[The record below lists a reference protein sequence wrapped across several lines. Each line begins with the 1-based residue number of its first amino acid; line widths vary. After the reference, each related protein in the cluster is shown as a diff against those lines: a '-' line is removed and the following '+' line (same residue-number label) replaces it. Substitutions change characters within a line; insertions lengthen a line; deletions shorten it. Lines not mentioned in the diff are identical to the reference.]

1 MALAA
6 IMFVTPMLHASEAIV
21 LRTYPMHESDLLVT
35 LFTRNEGKIKG
46 VAKAAKRS
54 KRRFGGALEPLTIV
68 RAQYEHKPKQELA
81 RFDAFEIIESP
92 LTHQIDYAYATALA
106 YIAEVLDQLLPEH
119 DPNDDVF
126 RLTAAVLHQLS
137 AGSIW
142 MPLTYFDLWI
152 TRLMGLLPE
161 LTSCIVCGTS
171 LSCGAAEN
179 VSPIERISP
188 IEESSGLE
196 RSSGVEKR
204 LGIEKTRAGMGG
216 NGSIRAYYHALADG
230 LMCIEHKRLA
240 SSEMTQ
246 ESRQLA
252 AEMFHSPVDSF
263 AQLQWPRARAADLR
277 KFLVQSIERHIE
289 KKLVTAVALGRLD

>member
-1 MALAA
+1 
-6 IMFVTPMLHASEAIV
+6 MLRQSEAIV

-68 RAQYEHKPKQELA
+68 RAQYEHKPRQELA

-92 LTHQIDYAYATALA
+92 LTHRIDYSYVAALA
-106 YIAEVLDQLLPEH
+106 YVAEVLDQLLPDH

-126 RLTAAVLHQLS
+126 RLAAAVLHQLA

-161 LTSCIVCGTS
+161 LTSCIVCGAQ
-171 LSCGAAEN
+171 L
-179 VSPIERISP
+179 
-188 IEESSGLE
+188 
-196 RSSGVEKR
+196 
-204 LGIEKTRAGMGG
+204 
-216 NGSIRAYYHALADG
+216 NGSGRAYYHALADG
-230 LMCIEHKRLA
+230 LMCIQHKCLA
-240 SSEMTQ
+240 SSEMTN
-246 ESRQLA
+246 EFCLFV
-252 AEMFHSPVDSF
+252 AEMFHSFVDSF
-263 AQLQWPRARAADLR
+263 AQVFWFCVCAADLR

-289 KKLVTAVALGRLD
+289 KKLVTAVALGKL

>member
-1 MALAA
+1 
-6 IMFVTPMLHASEAIV
+6 MLHASEAIV

-68 RAQYEHKPKQELA
+68 RAQYEQKPKQELA
-81 RFDAFEIIESP
+81 RFDSFEIIESP
-92 LTHQIDYAYATALA
+92 LTHRIDYSYAAALA
-106 YIAEVLDQLLPEH
+106 YIAEVLDQLLPDH

-126 RLTAAVLHQLS
+126 RLTTAVLHQLT

-142 MPLTYFDLWI
+142 MPLTYFDLWV

-171 LSCGAAEN
+171 LSRGTQEEYAGIEKS
-179 VSPIERISP
+179 VSVE
-188 IEESSGLE
+188 G
-196 RSSGVEKR
+196 SSGVEKSAG
-204 LGIEKTRAGMGG
+204 LEKSSSVLEKNRSRIQK
-216 NGSIRAYYHALADG
+216 NGSGRAYYHALADG

-246 ESRQLA
+246 ESRLLA

-263 AQLQWPRARAADLR
+263 AQLPWPRSRAADLR

-289 KKLVTAVALGRLD
+289 KKLVTAVALGKLD

>member
-1 MALAA
+1 
-6 IMFVTPMLHASEAIV
+6 MLQLSEAIV

-81 RFDAFEIIESP
+81 RFDSFEIIESP
-92 LTHQIDYAYATALA
+92 LTHRIDYSYAAALA
-106 YIAEVLDQLLPEH
+106 YVAEVLDQLLPDH

-126 RLTAAVLHQLS
+126 RLTAAVLHQLA

-161 LTSCIVCGTS
+161 LTSCIVCGAT
-171 LSCGAAEN
+171 
-179 VSPIERISP
+179 
-188 IEESSGLE
+188 LE
-196 RSSGVEKR
+196 G
-204 LGIEKTRAGMGG
+204 RAQH
-216 NGSIRAYYHALADG
+216 NGSGRAYYHALADG
-230 LMCIEHKRLA
+230 LMCIQHKRLA
-240 SSEMTQ
+240 SSEMTN
-246 ESRQLA
+246 ESRLLA

-263 AQLQWPRARAADLR
+263 AQAPWPRARAADLR

-289 KKLVTAVALGRLD
+289 KKLVTAVALGKLD

>member
-1 MALAA
+1 
-6 IMFVTPMLHASEAIV
+6 MLHQSEAIV
-21 LRTYPMHESDLLVT
+21 LRTYPMQESDLLVT

-68 RAQYEHKPKQELA
+68 RAQYEHKPRQELA

-92 LTHQIDYAYATALA
+92 LTHRIDYSYAAALA

-126 RLTAAVLHQLS
+126 RLAAAVLHQLA

-152 TRLMGLLPE
+152 TRLMGILPE
-161 LTSCIVCGTS
+161 LTSCIVCGTNLTGRTEKNIS
-171 LSCGAAEN
+171 GTEKNIPA
-179 VSPIERISP
+179 IEKN
-188 IEESSGLE
+188 SS
-196 RSSGVEKR
+196 
-204 LGIEKTRAGMGG
+204 GIEK
-216 NGSIRAYYHALADG
+216 NGSGRAYYHALADG

-240 SSEMTQ
+240 SSEMTN
-246 ESRQLA
+246 ESRLLA
-252 AEMFHSPVDSF
+252 AEMFRSPVDSF
-263 AQLQWPRARAADLR
+263 TQTPWPRARAADLR
-277 KFLVQSIERHIE
+277 KFLIQSIERHIE
-289 KKLVTAVALGRLD
+289 KKLVTAVALGKLD